1 MAAVAPGAVSHVYL
15 HSTGNSCAIM
25 CQLCRSCSD
34 PPLNSLLSLC
44 ADLDLGLQT
53 LRKNVKYDEGSG
65 TVLLEDKDQVLAYAL
80 GANSTQ
86 ATWVW

>member
-15 HSTGNSCAIM
+15 HSTGNSCAFQV
-25 CQLCRSCSD
+25 CQICRSCSD
-34 PPLNSLLSLC
+34 PPLDSLLSLY

-80 GANSTQ
+80 EANSTQ
-86 ATWVW
+86 ATWV

>member
-1 MAAVAPGAVSHVYL
+1 MYTCIPPVIL
-15 HSTGNSCAIM
+15 AIV
-25 CQLCRSCSD
+25 CQPCRSCPD

-44 ADLDLGLQT
+44 ADLHPGLQT

-80 GANSTQ
+80 NASCTQ

>member
-15 HSTGNSCAIM
+15 HATGNSCTKV
-25 CQLCRSCSD
+25 CQLCCCD
-34 PPLNSLLSLC
+34 LPIDSLFSLC

-53 LRKNVKYDEGSG
+53 LCKNVKYDEGSG
-65 TVLLEDKDQVLAYAL
+65 TVLVEDNDQVLAYAL
-80 GANSTQ
+80 DANSTQ

>member
-1 MAAVAPGAVSHVYL
+1 MNLS
-15 HSTGNSCAIM
+15 
-25 CQLCRSCSD
+25 
-34 PPLNSLLSLC
+34 LSLC

-80 GANSTQ
+80 DANSTQ
-86 ATWVW
+86 AIWVW